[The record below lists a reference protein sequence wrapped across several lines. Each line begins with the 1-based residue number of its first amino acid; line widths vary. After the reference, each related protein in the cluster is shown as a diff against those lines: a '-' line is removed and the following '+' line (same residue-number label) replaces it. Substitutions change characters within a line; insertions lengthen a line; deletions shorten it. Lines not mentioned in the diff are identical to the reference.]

1 MSSSKHNYQTDS
13 PVLILLFNRPKETLR
28 LIKSL
33 QIVRPNKVY
42 INIDG
47 PRENSVDDNQRVRK
61 VKKIIKDNINWTSEI
76 FINTLEKN
84 YGCGDGPRVG
94 INWFFKNEEYGI
106 ILEDDCIPGESFFR
120 FCDSLL
126 RKYADDKKIWL
137 ISGDNGGP
145 IISAKHFKESDFLFT
160 RIPLIWGWATWRDR
174 WIKYDEDLEL
184 WKKGVLKNYNKLNHV
199 KFFEK
204 FIVSRVS
211 KLASKA
217 ENKNFWDFQL
227 YSTMLQNQG
236 YGIIPKNN
244 LISNIGWGD
253 IATHTKKENNRSFS
267 NIVEEELILETK
279 EISSSKR
286 INSLITYN
294 VHTNVTDRYINTEN
308 LSLLRVGYIVSRAT
322 YYIKYLF
329 NVIFK

>member
-1 MSSSKHNYQTDS
+1 M
-13 PVLILLFNRPKETLR
+13 
-28 LIKSL
+28 
-33 QIVRPNKVY
+33 
-42 INIDG
+42 
-47 PRENSVDDNQRVRK
+47 
-61 VKKIIKDNINWTSEI
+61 
-76 FINTLEKN
+76 
-84 YGCGDGPRVG
+84 
-94 INWFFKNEEYGI
+94 
-106 ILEDDCIPGESFFR
+106 
-120 FCDSLL
+120 
-126 RKYADDKKIWL
+126 
-137 ISGDNGGP
+137 
-145 IISAKHFKESDFLFT
+145 
-160 RIPLIWGWATWRDR
+160 IWGWATWRDR

-184 WKKGVLKNYNKLNHV
+184 WKKGVLKNYYKLNHV

-253 IATHTKKENNRSFS
+253 LATHTKKENNRSFS

-308 LSLLRVGYIVSRAT
+308 LSLLRVGYIISRAT

-329 NVIFK
+329 NVISK